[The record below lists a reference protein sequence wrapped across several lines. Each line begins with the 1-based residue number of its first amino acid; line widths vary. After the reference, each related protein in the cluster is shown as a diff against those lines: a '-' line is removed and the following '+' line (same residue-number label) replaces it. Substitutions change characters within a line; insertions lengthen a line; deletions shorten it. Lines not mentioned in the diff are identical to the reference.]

1 MTGRS
6 SQDEGWLVGGWQRMG
21 PAGWRW
27 QADGGDLALEE
38 GLRYDQPIEEAI
50 QCEANRQDGDN
61 VGEQNLCSVVRLAQ
75 RDQEALAQIEQA
87 IRRTGSLTPVTLA
100 SGETAHGD

>member
-1 MTGRS
+1 
-6 SQDEGWLVGGWQRMG
+6 MG

-50 QCEANRQDGDN
+50 QCEANSQDGAN

-75 RDQEALAQIEQA
+75 RDQEPLAQIEQA
-87 IRRTGSLTPVTLA
+87 IRQTGSLTPVTLA
-100 SGETAHGD
+100 SGETVHGD